1 MKKVFG
7 ILTILMLLFTG
18 CGNNSDSVKKLKLA
32 HALTEGHP
40 VHLAMVEF
48 AKEVKDKTDG
58 KVEILIFCGNNSDSV
73 KKLKLAHALTEG
85 HPVHLAMVEFAK
97 EVKDK
102 TDGKVEILI
111 FPNGQLG
118 GEREITE
125 LMQAGAIDM
134 IKTNAGPMESFAKE
148 YSVLSLP
155 YLFKDI
161 HQNLA
166 VLKSDIGEDILN
178 ATIDRGFIGLTFYNS
193 GTRNMYT
200 KKPVKSVTDL
210 NGMKIRVQTSKTMVN
225 ATIDRGFIGLTFYN
239 SGTRN
244 MYTKKPVKSVT
255 DLNGMKIRVQTSKTM
270 VKMTE
275 LLGGSPSPLS
285 FGEIYTALQQGVV
298 DGAENNLISYAESKH
313 YEVAPYF
320 TFDAHSISPDVMI
333 MNTKA
338 WNKLSEDEQKIIKQA
353 ALNSFD
359 YQNKIWFET
368 EDKLVDSLK
377 AQGVQFFEVDQN
389 EFVEK
394 VQPLY
399 NDVMKD
405 PLIKTYVDE
414 TEDKLVDSLKAQ
426 GVQFFEVDQNEFV
439 EKVQPLYNDVM
450 KDPLIKT
457 YVERIRE
464 FKY

>member
-1 MKKVFG
+1 
-7 ILTILMLLFTG
+7 ML
-18 CGNNSDSVKKLKLA
+18 K
-32 HALTEGHP
+32 
-40 VHLAMVEF
+40 
-48 AKEVKDKTDG
+48 
-58 KVEILIFCGNNSDSV
+58 
-73 KKLKLAHALTEG
+73 
-85 HPVHLAMVEFAK
+85 
-97 EVKDK
+97 
-102 TDGKVEILI
+102 
-111 FPNGQLG
+111 
-118 GEREITE
+118 
-125 LMQAGAIDM
+125 
-134 IKTNAGPMESFAKE
+134 
-148 YSVLSLP
+148 LSLP

-200 KKPVKSVTDL
+200 KRPVKSVEDL
-210 NGMKIRVQTSKTMVN
+210 
-225 ATIDRGFIGLTFYN
+225 A
-239 SGTRN
+239 
-244 MYTKKPVKSVT
+244 
-255 DLNGMKIRVQTSKTM
+255 GMKIRVQTSKTM

-338 WNKLSEDEQKIIKQA
+338 WNKLTEDEQKIIKQA

-405 PLIKTYVDE
+405 PLIKTYV
-414 TEDKLVDSLKAQ
+414 
-426 GVQFFEVDQNEFV
+426 
-439 EKVQPLYNDVM
+439 
-450 KDPLIKT
+450 
-457 YVERIRE
+457 ERIRE

>member
-1 MKKVFG
+1 MQDLWKV
-7 ILTILMLLFTG
+7 LL
-18 CGNNSDSVKKLKLA
+18 K
-32 HALTEGHP
+32 
-40 VHLAMVEF
+40 
-48 AKEVKDKTDG
+48 
-58 KVEILIFCGNNSDSV
+58 
-73 KKLKLAHALTEG
+73 
-85 HPVHLAMVEFAK
+85 
-97 EVKDK
+97 
-102 TDGKVEILI
+102 
-111 FPNGQLG
+111 
-118 GEREITE
+118 
-125 LMQAGAIDM
+125 
-134 IKTNAGPMESFAKE
+134 
-148 YSVLSLP
+148 LSLP

-200 KKPVKSVTDL
+200 KRPVKSVEDL
-210 NGMKIRVQTSKTMVN
+210 
-225 ATIDRGFIGLTFYN
+225 A
-239 SGTRN
+239 
-244 MYTKKPVKSVT
+244 
-255 DLNGMKIRVQTSKTM
+255 GMKIRVQTSKTM

-338 WNKLSEDEQKIIKQA
+338 WNKLTEDEQKIIKQA

-405 PLIKTYVDE
+405 PLIKTYV
-414 TEDKLVDSLKAQ
+414 
-426 GVQFFEVDQNEFV
+426 
-439 EKVQPLYNDVM
+439 
-450 KDPLIKT
+450 
-457 YVERIRE
+457 ERIRE

>member
-1 MKKVFG
+1 
-7 ILTILMLLFTG
+7 
-18 CGNNSDSVKKLKLA
+18 
-32 HALTEGHP
+32 
-40 VHLAMVEF
+40 
-48 AKEVKDKTDG
+48 
-58 KVEILIFCGNNSDSV
+58 
-73 KKLKLAHALTEG
+73 
-85 HPVHLAMVEFAK
+85 
-97 EVKDK
+97 
-102 TDGKVEILI
+102 
-111 FPNGQLG
+111 
-118 GEREITE
+118 
-125 LMQAGAIDM
+125 
-134 IKTNAGPMESFAKE
+134 
-148 YSVLSLP
+148 
-155 YLFKDI
+155 
-161 HQNLA
+161 
-166 VLKSDIGEDILN
+166 
-178 ATIDRGFIGLTFYNS
+178 
-193 GTRNMYT
+193 
-200 KKPVKSVTDL
+200 
-210 NGMKIRVQTSKTMVN
+210 
-225 ATIDRGFIGLTFYN
+225 
-239 SGTRN
+239 

-405 PLIKTYVDE
+405 PLIKTYV
-414 TEDKLVDSLKAQ
+414 
-426 GVQFFEVDQNEFV
+426 
-439 EKVQPLYNDVM
+439 
-450 KDPLIKT
+450 
-457 YVERIRE
+457 ERIKE

>member
-1 MKKVFG
+1 MKKIFG

-18 CGNNSDSVKKLKLA
+18 
-32 HALTEGHP
+32 
-40 VHLAMVEF
+40 
-48 AKEVKDKTDG
+48 
-58 KVEILIFCGNNSDSV
+58 CGNNSDSV

-200 KKPVKSVTDL
+200 KKPVKSV
-210 NGMKIRVQTSKTMVN
+210 
-225 ATIDRGFIGLTFYN
+225 A
-239 SGTRN
+239 
-244 MYTKKPVKSVT
+244 

-275 LLGGSPSPLS
+275 LLGGSQSPLS

-405 PLIKTYVDE
+405 PLIKTYV
-414 TEDKLVDSLKAQ
+414 
-426 GVQFFEVDQNEFV
+426 
-439 EKVQPLYNDVM
+439 
-450 KDPLIKT
+450 
-457 YVERIRE
+457 ERIKE

>member
-1 MKKVFG
+1 MKKIFG
-7 ILTILMLLFTG
+7 ILTILMLLFT
-18 CGNNSDSVKKLKLA
+18 S
-32 HALTEGHP
+32 
-40 VHLAMVEF
+40 
-48 AKEVKDKTDG
+48 
-58 KVEILIFCGNNSDSV
+58 CGNNSDSV

-125 LMQAGAIDM
+125 LIQAGAIDM

-210 NGMKIRVQTSKTMVN
+210 NGMKIRVQTSKTMV
-225 ATIDRGFIGLTFYN
+225 
-239 SGTRN
+239 
-244 MYTKKPVKSVT
+244 
-255 DLNGMKIRVQTSKTM
+255 
-270 VKMTE
+270 KMTE

-298 DGAENNLISYAESKH
+298 DGA
-313 YEVAPYF
+313 
-320 TFDAHSISPDVMI
+320 
-333 MNTKA
+333 
-338 WNKLSEDEQKIIKQA
+338 
-353 ALNSFD
+353 
-359 YQNKIWFET
+359 
-368 EDKLVDSLK
+368 
-377 AQGVQFFEVDQN
+377 
-389 EFVEK
+389 
-394 VQPLY
+394 
-399 NDVMKD
+399 
-405 PLIKTYVDE
+405 
-414 TEDKLVDSLKAQ
+414 
-426 GVQFFEVDQNEFV
+426 
-439 EKVQPLYNDVM
+439 
-450 KDPLIKT
+450 
-457 YVERIRE
+457 
-464 FKY
+464 

>member
-1 MKKVFG
+1 
-7 ILTILMLLFTG
+7 
-18 CGNNSDSVKKLKLA
+18 
-32 HALTEGHP
+32 
-40 VHLAMVEF
+40 
-48 AKEVKDKTDG
+48 
-58 KVEILIFCGNNSDSV
+58 
-73 KKLKLAHALTEG
+73 
-85 HPVHLAMVEFAK
+85 
-97 EVKDK
+97 
-102 TDGKVEILI
+102 
-111 FPNGQLG
+111 
-118 GEREITE
+118 
-125 LMQAGAIDM
+125 MQAGAIDM

-200 KKPVKSVTDL
+200 KKPVKSV
-210 NGMKIRVQTSKTMVN
+210 
-225 ATIDRGFIGLTFYN
+225 A
-239 SGTRN
+239 
-244 MYTKKPVKSVT
+244 

-405 PLIKTYVDE
+405 PLIKTYV
-414 TEDKLVDSLKAQ
+414 
-426 GVQFFEVDQNEFV
+426 
-439 EKVQPLYNDVM
+439 
-450 KDPLIKT
+450 
-457 YVERIRE
+457 ERIKE